1 MISATINQ
9 KIAEALKS
17 GDKVKLSTLR
27 MLSSALNYE
36 IISKRRDLTEE
47 EEFVV
52 VRKEIK
58 KRNEAIEAYE
68 KVNALNRAETEKK
81 ELAILKEFLPEDIAD
96 EELQKI
102 VEIAIKET
110 GVTDIRNM
118 GKVIGTVMQKTKG
131 QADGRKVVELVKTKL
146 SAGK

>member
-9 KIAEALKS
+9 KIAEAHKS

-81 ELAILKEFLPEDIAD
+81 ELAILKVFLPEDIAD